1 MIFREQGAEVIEA
14 PDANQAVRSLI
25 NDQPHLMTLDLI
37 LPHKTGEQLYWE
49 LCKDPRWAAF
59 PVVIITGCSQVES
72 PVIDFHRFV
81 ADKGLPAPEGF
92 LEKPIQ
98 PEIVLDTV
106 IRVMAERVNT

>member
-1 MIFREQGAEVIEA
+1 
-14 PDANQAVRSLI
+14 
-25 NDQPHLMTLDLI
+25 
-37 LPHKTGEQLYWE
+37 
-49 LCKDPRWAAF
+49 
-59 PVVIITGCSQVES
+59 VES